1 MGLRRMKVQSMSGQI
16 SGQISG
22 QMSLY
27 LVMVLFAFCM
37 LFAAGCGLDP
47 RQVQSQV
54 PSSDSSATA
63 TPQENTF
70 NTLSAELIER
80 AAALPV
86 PADEDLP
93 DWRGT
98 ALTPEYLDRNVL
110 ESDIKDI
117 AASGFNYVRVHY
129 SYKNFVDESSLKP
142 LDRNLRKLDQV
153 IGWGI
158 THGVHINVTL
168 YELPGSRD
176 DIMQNPDHY
185 RQAVEIWEM
194 IAKRYT
200 NVPAAAVSYNL
211 LNEPGTDVFSEEE
224 YATFANELAEVI
236 WQHDNRKIIVSDG
249 MLGEGWD
256 GAVVSK
262 PIAQVNPKVVQ
273 SLHFYPWHSLRR
285 SAHLNLLQW
294 PYEQGAVV
302 NQTIRCGGEPL
313 RVVGD
318 FPAGT
323 EISVFLS
330 SMDNVNKGGLFV
342 LQAGDA
348 VIDRISLDGITP
360 SYQTRIFPDEGN
372 PDLQKAEFGDG
383 GNDNG
388 LEMSFTLEVA
398 ASAVAFF
405 VEGEENTNVYVRELM
420 FRMPTETEGDY
431 PVVDNTKKPQGFV
444 YKKGNFR
451 SVYISCADI
460 YAEEAS
466 TVTIAADR
474 SITSEPAFPEVD
486 VFDLDTMERYF
497 ANWRDWA
504 DEHHV
509 RIMCNEFSIPMALP
523 EAQRMAYLQSVL
535 DVLEANR
542 LPWAVHCERIEGW
555 GPVVLEKELEAGN
568 LVLAPDDSYIQ
579 KNGCYVDQAALD
591 LIRERTGDAYG
602 SSSE

>member
-1 MGLRRMKVQSMSGQI
+1 MRRQQPGVQHKEKASP
-16 SGQISG
+16 
-22 QMSLY
+22 LHPF
-27 LVMVLFAFCM
+27 VMVLFVFCIV
-37 LFAAGCGLDP
+37 LAAGCGQDP
-47 RQVQSQV
+47 SQVQGQG
-54 PSSDSSATA
+54 PSNEPSETSTH
-63 TPQENTF
+63 QGNEH
-70 NTLSAELIER
+70 NTLSAELLEQ
-80 AAALPV
+80 AAALPA
-86 PADEDLP
+86 PADDELP
-93 DWRGT
+93 DWHGT
-98 ALTPEYLDRNVL
+98 ALTPEYFNRNVL

-129 SYKNFVDESSLKP
+129 SYLNFVDENSLKP
-142 LDRNLRKLDQV
+142 LDGNLRKLDQV

-211 LNEPGTDVFSEEE
+211 LNEPGYDVFTEEG
-224 YATFANELAEVI
+224 YAAFANELADVI
-236 WQHDNRKIIVSDG
+236 WRHDNQKIIVSDG

-256 GAVVSK
+256 GAVASQ

-294 PYEQGAVV
+294 PYAQGAAV

-342 LQAGDA
+342 LQAGEA

-372 PDLQKAEFGDG
+372 PDVQKAEFGDG
-383 GNDNG
+383 GNGNG
-388 LEMSFTLEVA
+388 LEMRFALEDP
-398 ASAVAFF
+398 ASSVAFH

-420 FRMPTETEGDY
+420 FRIPTETEGEY

-451 SVYISCADI
+451 SVYISCAEI
-460 YAEEAS
+460 HAEEAS
-466 TVTIAADR
+466 TVTIAADGN
-474 SITSEPAFPEVD
+474 ITSEPVFPEVD

-497 ANWRDWA
+497 ANWRGWA

-509 RIMCNEFSIPMALP
+509 RILCNEFSIPMALP
-523 EAQRMAYLQSVL
+523 ATQRMAYLKSVL
-535 DVLEANR
+535 DVLDANR

-568 LVLAPDDSYIQ
+568 LVLAPDDSYVLR
-579 KNGCYVDQAALD
+579 NGYYIDQAALD
-591 LIRERTGDAYG
+591 LIRERTGVTHG